1 MYVKDN
7 MTCNP
12 YTVSLDQSVSQVL
25 DIMSASKV
33 HRLPVVD
40 KSGKLLGLITESLIA
55 NAQPSSSSSLS
66 VYEINYLLNKLSIKD
81 IMVKDVITIGPDA
94 LLEEAAT
101 LMRKRDIGCL
111 PVTDDK
117 NCVIGIIT
125 HNDIFD
131 AFIGLL
137 GYHVEGSRYVI
148 NVSEDNKGIFK
159 DICGIFAENN
169 VSISSCAVDRTSR
182 GIEIVVIAFGYDN
195 ITEKLKQKGYNVTD
209 YMHLHNEVR
218 N

>member
-7 MTCNP
+7 MTKNP

-55 NAQPSSSSSLS
+55 SATPSTSSSLS

-81 IMVKDVITIGPDA
+81 IMVSNVITISPDA

-101 LMRKRDIGCL
+101 LMLKNDIGCL
-111 PVTDDK
+111 PVVDDK
-117 NCVIGIIT
+117 KCVVGIIT

-131 AFIGLL
+131 AFIDLL
-137 GYHVEGSRYVI
+137 GYHKDGSRYVI
-148 NVSEDNKGIFK
+148 NITEDKVGIFE
-159 DICGIFAENN
+159 DICRIFTNN
-169 VSISSCAVDRTSR
+169 SVSISNVAVYHTER
-182 GIEIVVIAFGYDN
+182 GVEIVVIAYGNDN
-195 ITEKLKQKGYNVTD
+195 IADKLKAEGYNVTD
-209 YMHLHNEVR
+209 YMHLHN
-218 N
+218 

>member
-7 MTCNP
+7 MTKNP

-55 NAQPSSSSSLS
+55 SATPSTSSSLS

-81 IMVKDVITIGPDA
+81 IMVSNVITISPDA

-101 LMRKRDIGCL
+101 LMLKNDIGCL
-111 PVTDDK
+111 PVVDDK
-117 NCVIGIIT
+117 KCVVGIIT

-131 AFIGLL
+131 AFIDLL
-137 GYHVEGSRYVI
+137 GYHKDGSRYVI
-148 NVSEDNKGIFK
+148 NITEDKAGIFE
-159 DICGIFAENN
+159 DICRIFTNN
-169 VSISSCAVDRTSR
+169 SVSISNVAVYHTER
-182 GIEIVVIAFGYDN
+182 GVEIVVIAYGNDN
-195 ITEKLKQKGYNVTD
+195 IADKLKAEGYNVTD
-209 YMHLHNEVR
+209 YMHLHN
-218 N
+218 

>member
-7 MTCNP
+7 MTKNP

-40 KSGKLLGLITESLIA
+40 KTGKLLGLITESLIA
-55 NAQPSSSSSLS
+55 AATPSTSSSLS

-81 IMVKDVITIGPDA
+81 VMIKDVKTIGPDA
-94 LLEEAAT
+94 FLEEAAT
-101 LMRKRDIGCL
+101 VMRKNDIGCL
-111 PVTDDK
+111 PVVDEK

-131 AFIGLL
+131 AFIDLL
-137 GYHVEGSRYVI
+137 GYHKEGCRYVI
-148 NVSEDNKGIFK
+148 NIKEDTFGIFN
-159 DICGIFAENN
+159 DICRIFSSF
-169 VSISSCAVDRTSR
+169 SISISNVAVYHTDR
-182 GIEIVVIAFGYDN
+182 GVEIVVIAYGSDN
-195 ITEKLKQKGYNVTD
+195 ICDKLKEAGYNVTD
-209 YMHLHNEVR
+209 FMHLHN
-218 N
+218 

>member
-7 MTCNP
+7 MTKNP

-40 KSGKLLGLITESLIA
+40 KAGKLLGLITESLIA
-55 NAQPSSSSSLS
+55 GATPSTSSSLS

-81 IMVKDVITIGPDA
+81 IMVRNVFTISPDA

-101 LMRKRDIGCL
+101 LMRKNDIGCL
-111 PVTDDK
+111 PVVDDK
-117 NCVIGIIT
+117 NCVVGIIT

-131 AFIGLL
+131 AFIDLL
-137 GYHVEGSRYVI
+137 GYHKDGSRYVI
-148 NVSEDNKGIFK
+148 NIAEDKAGIFE
-159 DICGIFAENN
+159 DICRIFTNCN
-169 VSISSCAVDRTSR
+169 ISISNVAVYHTER
-182 GIEIVVIAFGYDN
+182 GVEIVVIAFGSEN
-195 ITEKLKQKGYNVTD
+195 IADKLKAEGYNVTD
-209 YMHLHNEVR
+209 YMHLHN
-218 N
+218 

>member
-7 MTCNP
+7 MTNNP

-40 KSGKLLGLITESLIA
+40 KTGKLLGLITESLIA
-55 NAQPSSSSSLS
+55 RATPSTSSSLS

-81 IMVKDVITIGPDA
+81 IMVTDVVTISPDA

-101 LMRKRDIGCL
+101 LMRKNDIGCL
-111 PVTDDK
+111 PVVDEK
-117 NCVIGIIT
+117 KCVIGIIT

-131 AFIGLL
+131 AFIDLL
-137 GYHVEGSRYVI
+137 GYHKDGSRYVI
-148 NVSEDNKGIFK
+148 NISEDKAGIFE
-159 DICGIFAENN
+159 DICRIFTKEN
-169 VSISSCAVDRTSR
+169 VSISNVAVYHTDR
-182 GIEIVVIAFGYDN
+182 GIEIVVIAFGSDN
-195 ITEKLKQKGYNVTD
+195 ITEKLKENGYKVTD
-209 YMHLHNEVR
+209 YMHLHN
-218 N
+218 

>member
-7 MTCNP
+7 MTKNP

-40 KSGKLLGLITESLIA
+40 KSSKLLGLITESLIA
-55 NAQPSSSSSLS
+55 SATPSTSSSLS

-81 IMVKDVITIGPDA
+81 IMVSNVITISPDA

-101 LMRKRDIGCL
+101 LMLKNDIGCL
-111 PVTDDK
+111 PVVDDK
-117 NCVIGIIT
+117 KCVVGIIT

-131 AFIGLL
+131 AFIDLL
-137 GYHVEGSRYVI
+137 GYHKDGSRYVI
-148 NVSEDNKGIFK
+148 NITEDKAGIFE
-159 DICGIFAENN
+159 DICRIFANN
-169 VSISSCAVDRTSR
+169 SVSISNVAVYHTER
-182 GIEIVVIAFGYDN
+182 GVEIVVIAYGNDN
-195 ITEKLKQKGYNVTD
+195 IADKLKAEGYNVTD
-209 YMHLHNEVR
+209 YMHLHN
-218 N
+218 